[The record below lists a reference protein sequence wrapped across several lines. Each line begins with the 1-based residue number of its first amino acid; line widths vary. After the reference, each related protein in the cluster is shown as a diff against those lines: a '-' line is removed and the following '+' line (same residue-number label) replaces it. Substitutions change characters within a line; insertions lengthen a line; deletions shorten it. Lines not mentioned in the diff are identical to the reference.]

1 MKCIHGLRV
10 FVTIVATACVVGC
23 SAGSG
28 SAPSQS
34 GNSGTNSAQTGSV
47 YVLGTDAPLPSV
59 VSFSVSVQSI
69 TLSDGSS
76 TPVSILNGAQTVDFA
91 RFNGLSTLLDFNSIP
106 TGTYTTATITL
117 GSATLGYLNTAP
129 STAPSINT
137 LPATLTQPV
146 VTINLASPFVVN
158 SGDMDA
164 LRFDFDLRKSI
175 QVDANGQITG
185 QVTPVLDLKAL
196 SAGDPERYIDEFD
209 AGVVSI
215 DAASNTFVMQGP
227 HGRQYTVQVSANT
240 EFENNETIADLTTS
254 SIIQISGS
262 FAPNSQTIT
271 ADCVGILSQDGYW
284 AAGLVT
290 YVTPAQGAANSLNM
304 YVRGELPAD
313 TGLTLGQ
320 IANINLTGSEKYFV
334 YKLRTPLTN
343 FFFNSSLLVPGQ
355 HISIGG
361 PLSGAGNSQS
371 VTAHRI
377 VLRHEGHAGEWVV
390 GSTNTGNG
398 TFSFNSDGLAGVLFN
413 GPITVYT
420 TPVTQYLGGLNGL
433 SDLSGNSA
441 ISIRVVGLILKNPS
455 TGNPVF
461 VARSVEELQ

>member
-1 MKCIHGLRV
+1 MKCIHRLRV
-10 FVTIVATACVVGC
+10 FLTMVVAACVAGC

-28 SAPSQS
+28 SAPSS
-34 GNSGTNSAQTGSV
+34 SSSTPATSGSV
-47 YVLGTDAPLPSV
+47 YLLGTDAPLPSV
-59 VSFSVSVQSI
+59 VSFAVSLQSI

-117 GSATLGYLNTAP
+117 GPATLGYLNTQ
-129 STAPSINT
+129 SGTAPTIST
-137 LPATLTQPV
+137 MPATLTQPV

-158 SGDMDA
+158 AGDMDA
-164 LRFDFDLRKSI
+164 LRFDFDLRQSI
-175 QVDANGQITG
+175 QVDGNGQITG
-185 QVTPVLDLKAL
+185 QVTPTLDLKAL
-196 SAGDPERYIDEFD
+196 SASDPERYIDEFD

-215 DAASNTFVMQGP
+215 DASSDSFVVQGP
-227 HGRQYTVQVSANT
+227 HGRQYTVQLSSNT
-240 EFENNETIADLTTS
+240 EFENNETIANLTTS
-254 SIIQISGS
+254 SIIQVSGS
-262 FAPNSQTIT
+262 FAPNSQTIS

-290 YVTPAQGAANSLNM
+290 YVTPAQGAANGFNM
-304 YVRGELPAD
+304 YVRAELPAD

-320 IANINLTGSEKYFV
+320 IANINLTGGEKYFI
-334 YKLRTPLTN
+334 YRLHTPLTN
-343 FFFNSSLLVPGQ
+343 FLFNSSLLVPGQ

-361 PLSGAGNSQS
+361 PLSGAGNAQS

-377 VLRHEGHAGEWVV
+377 VLRHEGHTGEWVV
-390 GSTNTGNG
+390 GSTNTSNG
-398 TFSFNSDGLAGVLFN
+398 TFSFNSNGLAGVLFN
-413 GPITVYT
+413 GPVTVYT
-420 TPVTQYLGGLNGL
+420 TPLTQYLGGLTGL

-441 ISIRVVGLILKNPS
+441 MALRVVGLVLKDPGS
-455 TGNPVF
+455 GNPVF